1 MQLHDMTESRA
12 TKISMNKS
20 KNKNSNNIYNR
31 QSKQIKLL
39 RPIETQKIFRIK
51 EAEMISPLVRI
62 HGEGLKHSNQT
73 RKQTTTK
80 SFIKIKTF
88 QATWFTS
95 KATLCFAIAF
105 WTSSYTDVLCMA
117 IPQKIANAWKEICWW
132 DKTGWARLVGIDGLQ
147 PIP

>member
-88 QATWFTS
+88 QAT
-95 KATLCFAIAF
+95 
-105 WTSSYTDVLCMA
+105 
-117 IPQKIANAWKEICWW
+117 
-132 DKTGWARLVGIDGLQ
+132 
-147 PIP
+147 